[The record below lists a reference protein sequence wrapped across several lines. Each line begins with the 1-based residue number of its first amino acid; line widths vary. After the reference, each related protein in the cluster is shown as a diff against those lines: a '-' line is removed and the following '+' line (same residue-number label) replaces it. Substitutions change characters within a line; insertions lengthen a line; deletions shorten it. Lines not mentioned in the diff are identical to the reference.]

1 MKSPFLDTSI
11 PKRFIDMK
19 KIVPILLIATL
30 GIDSGSAQ
38 EPQNKKSEQA
48 EVKVEK
54 LAETS
59 CSWDGA
65 TLPNYP
71 ATTPQIT
78 ILRYTFPPHQRLSAH
93 RHFIINCGVM
103 LKGELTIVTT
113 DGREHTFKAGDA
125 LVEMIGTVHYGENR
139 GDEPAEVVMF
149 YAGTEGLALK
159 EEVK

>member
-1 MKSPFLDTSI
+1 MKQFSMSHL
-11 PKRFIDMK
+11 
-19 KIVPILLIATL
+19 
-30 GIDSGSAQ
+30 SAK
-38 EPQNKKSEQA
+38 EESDRKPEQSA
-48 EVKVEK
+48 VKVEK

-78 ILRYTFPPHQRLSAH
+78 ILRYTFPPHQVLPVH
-93 RHFIINCGVM
+93 RHLIINCGVL

-113 DGREHTFKAGDA
+113 DGRERTFKAGDA
-125 LVEMIGTVHYGENR
+125 VVEMVGTVHSGENR
-139 GDEPAEVVMF
+139 GDEPAELIMF

-159 EEVK
+159 EDAK

>member
-1 MKSPFLDTSI
+1 
-11 PKRFIDMK
+11 MK

-30 GIDSGSAQ
+30 GINSGSAQ

-113 DGREHTFKAGDA
+113 DA

-159 EEVK
+159 EEVE